1 MPVHPQV
8 ALLLEAVA
16 QSPLPTLD
24 KVPAFVARRL
34 YSERC
39 KVAPKRAGRALGC
52 CSRRAA

>member
-24 KVPAFVARRL
+24 KVPAFAARRL
-34 YSERC
+34 YKERC
-39 KVAPKRAGRALGC
+39 SKVVLPFKSTRAIKRPQN
-52 CSRRAA
+52 